1 MDSVVKASMVLTALI
16 IGTSIAYGL
25 IYLFNQLLYQIF
37 VHPERTLGIIVGM
50 WAIYGISYYV
60 RKRYRA

>member
-1 MDSVVKASMVLTALI
+1 KASMVLTALI

-50 WAIYGISYYV
+50 WAIY
-60 RKRYRA
+60 